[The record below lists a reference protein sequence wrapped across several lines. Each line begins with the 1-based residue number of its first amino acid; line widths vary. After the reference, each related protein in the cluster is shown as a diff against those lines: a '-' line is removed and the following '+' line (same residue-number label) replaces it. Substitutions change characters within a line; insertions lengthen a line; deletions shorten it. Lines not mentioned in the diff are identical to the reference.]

1 MSKQK
6 MAAEENLEKRYLNFY
21 PSEGVDKKALED
33 INNILN
39 VELPVDFCKIA
50 SFYSGG
56 ILGDISIYSFNRTD
70 SPNIIDNTIILRETI
85 ELPDRFVVL
94 AEPDE
99 SIIVMNTETKPQVLW
114 IDAVEV
120 KKLSNM
126 SFDSK
131 PEEWMN
137 FSDFFEE
144 LLRQEEENS
153 HNIP

>member
-1 MSKQK
+1 
-6 MAAEENLEKRYLNFY
+6 
-21 PSEGVDKKALED
+21 
-33 INNILN
+33 
-39 VELPVDFCKIA
+39 
-50 SFYSGG
+50 
-56 ILGDISIYSFNRTD
+56 
-70 SPNIIDNTIILRETI
+70 
-85 ELPDRFVVL
+85 
-94 AEPDE
+94 
-99 SIIVMNTETKPQVLW
+99 MNTETKPQVLW